1 MFLTG
6 SLHIVKCAKNGEF
19 SRTLGL
25 SAQLYNTWV
34 GQHKDD
40 LTFWGHTKE

>member
-19 SRTLGL
+19 SRTLSL
-25 SAQLYNTWV
+25 SVQLYNTWV
-34 GQHKDD
+34 GQYKDG
-40 LTFWGHTKE
+40 LTFMSH